1 MVECGYVVVNEKL
14 PNYVVPDL
22 TNFKLH
28 IVQNVYQH
36 GSFLRTHYMFL
47 FQRCSI
53 VAYLVL
59 HCWIAAGAI
68 SSTATFPLEVARK
81 LMQAAGAINGRQYQ
95 SMLHALVSIFENE
108 GLPGL
113 YRGLGPSCVKLVPA
127 AGISFMCYEAC
138 KRILVEKEEDD

>member
-1 MVECGYVVVNEKL
+1 MSNFFHISKFYRYVNALQGGYVVVNEKL

-22 TNFKLH
+22 TNFKVL
-28 IVQNVYQH
+28 IFVNFKDYLYI
-36 GSFLRTHYMFL
+36 FD
-47 FQRCSI
+47 CS
-53 VAYLVL
+53 
-59 HCWIAAGAI
+59 AGAI